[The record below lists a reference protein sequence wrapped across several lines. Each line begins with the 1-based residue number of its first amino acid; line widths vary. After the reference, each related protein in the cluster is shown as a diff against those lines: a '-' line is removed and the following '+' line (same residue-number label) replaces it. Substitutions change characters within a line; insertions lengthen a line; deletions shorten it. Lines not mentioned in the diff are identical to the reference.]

1 MNKRNKSLVA
11 LLLVLTV
18 GLIGLTIA
26 YFSNSTSI
34 ENEFKT
40 NPYGTTVD
48 EEFTSPSNWLPGDT
62 TDKTVTVTNSGE
74 VDEAVR
80 ISYTDSWIAKDG
92 TILSGLIDS
101 NGNLTDEEE
110 NSERAAIINFS
121 NNNDW
126 TYDNGYYYYN
136 YKLSPNETTSSLI
149 DSFISSEVVFS
160 L

>member
-80 ISYTDSWIAKDG
+80 ISLSEVWTPKNANATLTGWIHADG
-92 TILSGLIDS
+92 TKS
-101 NGNLTDEEE
+101 NHTTENELATD
-110 NSERAAIINFS
+110 ERAAIINFVNPS
-121 NNNDW
+121 DW
-126 TYDNGYYYYN
+126 TKVGD
-136 YKLSPNETTSSLI
+136 
-149 DSFISSEVVFS
+149 
-160 L
+160 